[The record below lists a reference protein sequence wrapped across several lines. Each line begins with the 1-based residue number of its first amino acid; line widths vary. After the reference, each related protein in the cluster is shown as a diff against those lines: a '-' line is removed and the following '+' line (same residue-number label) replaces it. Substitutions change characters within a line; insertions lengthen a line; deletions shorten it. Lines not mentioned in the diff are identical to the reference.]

1 MRLNMLVVD
10 QAAVDEL
17 DDWVEK
23 VLKEANPNYLKRSRD
38 FFGERGIEIS
48 RETIRY

>member
-1 MRLNMLVVD
+1 MRLNMLTVD

-23 VLKEANPNYLKRSRD
+23 VLKEANPNYLD
-38 FFGERGIEIS
+38 PETFLERE
-48 RETIRY
+48 ELK